1 MTLRAPTAQ
10 GFVVKR
16 ALGLRAAVLV
26 AFACCTV
33 ASAAGIA
40 VRGTPSR
47 QLTGDEPHYL
57 LTAISLAED
66 RSLEVTDEYRELR
79 HTAFHVRRID
89 RHEKLLADGR
99 LVSPHD
105 PLLPALLAAPTALGG
120 WVGAK
125 LALALVAGLLGAL
138 LVWTAVRR
146 LSAPAGRALAVVAV
160 FGASAPLAVYGTQVY
175 PELPAALALTV
186 GVAALLGP
194 LRRGGLAAVAAALI
208 ALPWLSVKY
217 VPVAGVLAALVAV
230 KLVRERR
237 LRECGVLAG
246 TLALAGA
253 AYLGAH
259 QAWYE
264 SWTVYAGSH
273 DTVGSDPNYVGRARR
288 LSGLLIDRTFGL
300 VPWQPAWL
308 LLAPAL
314 GVVAAR
320 RPRGWPA
327 LVLLLAVGWLMATFV
342 ALTMHGWWSPGR
354 HLVVVLPVGVLLV
367 AWWAGQSRRALQL
380 VVGLGSIGVA
390 SYAWF
395 VVEGTVREV
404 TWARDFYET
413 ANPWYRAVRHALPD
427 WPHETAATWIVALV
441 WTVGLVAAAVYAY
454 TVTRRACGRTVTRA
468 PSGTTS
474 VDGRWETNVVPS
486 PSRTR

>member
-1 MTLRAPTAQ
+1 MRAP
-10 GFVVKR
+10 
-16 ALGLRAAVLV
+16 GLRAAVAL
-26 AFACCTV
+26 AFACCAL

-47 QLTGDEPHYL
+47 QVTGDEPHYL
-57 LTAISLAED
+57 LSAISLAED
-66 RSLEVTDEYRELR
+66 RSLELSDEYRER
-79 HTAFHVRRID
+79 RYTPFHAPRID

-105 PLLPALLAAPTALGG
+105 PLLPALLAGPTALGG

-146 LSAPAGRALAVVAV
+146 LAVPAGRALAVVAI
-160 FGASAPLAVYGTQVY
+160 FGASAPLAVYGAQVY
-175 PELPAALALTV
+175 PELPAAVALTA

-194 LRRGGLAAVAAALI
+194 LRRAGLAVAAVALI
-208 ALPWLSVKY
+208 VLPWLSVKY
-217 VPVAGVLAALVAV
+217 VPVAAALAGLVAV
-230 KLVRERR
+230 RLARERR

-246 TLALAGA
+246 TLALAGV

-273 DTVGSDPNYVGRARR
+273 DTVGSDPSYVGRARR
-288 LSGLLIDRTFGL
+288 LSGLLFDRTFGL

-314 GVVAAR
+314 GALAAR

-327 LVLLLAVGWLMATFV
+327 LVLPLAVGWLMAAFV
-342 ALTMHGWWSPGR
+342 ALTMHGWWWPGR
-354 HLVVVLPVGVLLV
+354 HLVVVLPLGVLLV
-367 AWWAGQSRRALQL
+367 AWWGGQSRRALRL
-380 VVGLGSIGVA
+380 VLGLGSIGVA
-390 SYAWF
+390 GYAWF
-395 VVEGTVREV
+395 VVEGTAREV
-404 TWARDFYET
+404 SWARDFYET
-413 ANPWYRAVRHALPD
+413 SSPWYRAVRHALPD
-427 WPHETAATWIVALV
+427 WPHETGATWIVAGV
-441 WTVGLVAAAVYAY
+441 WLVALAGAAAYAY